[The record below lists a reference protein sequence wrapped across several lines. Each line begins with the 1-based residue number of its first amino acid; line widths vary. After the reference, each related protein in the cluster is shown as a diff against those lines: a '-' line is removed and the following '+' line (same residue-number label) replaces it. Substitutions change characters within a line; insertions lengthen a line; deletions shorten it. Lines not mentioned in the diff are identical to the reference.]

1 MPFGIQSDFL
11 EMYMDILKT
20 RLPKSRVPDSLRSIY
35 LRIGLETIDLG
46 RCYQKGV
53 GHSVQ
58 LTIQEL
64 FNCFQISKPLAVWIL
79 CMNKYF
85 SF

>member
-20 RLPKSRVPDSLRSIY
+20 RLPKSRVPDPLRSIY

-46 RCYQKGV
+46 RC
-53 GHSVQ
+53 
-58 LTIQEL
+58 
-64 FNCFQISKPLAVWIL
+64 
-79 CMNKYF
+79 
-85 SF
+85 